1 MNEEYE
7 EDRPIT
13 PEELAKFKAM
23 AAAAGMTFEEY
34 VKHVLFKMLADEA
47 AIEEANEIVEPH
59 LTGDDW
65 KLDEQ

>member
-7 EDRPIT
+7 EEKLT
-13 PEELAKFKAM
+13 PEERAEFEAM
-23 AAAAGMTFEEY
+23 AAACRMTLEEY

-65 KLDEQ
+65 KLSDGD